1 MFKFGLKIW
10 SANKQWFSEAFS
22 LFERGIIDFLELYL
36 VPDYFSLS
44 DFEIFQQNNIPIT
57 IHAPHT
63 EHDFDVFNLN
73 ERNLA
78 VWQNQVLKTADFLA
92 SRFIIMHSGIGDSK
106 EIFQQESAKIK
117 DPRLLIENMPK
128 IGLRKK
134 VCFGY
139 SLKELRFIKRE
150 CGLNICLDL
159 AHAFKSAISEEFN
172 YKPFIHS
179 LIVELEPFYFHIS
192 GGRQSSG
199 TDEHLN
205 LFEGDFDIKWLKSI
219 LGQLAKTKAIY
230 LVFEVP
236 KNKDGLKNDIRNI
249 EYFKEI

>member
-10 SANKQWFSEAFS
+10 SINKESFSEAVA
-22 LFERGIIDFLELYL
+22 LFRQGIVDFIEFYL
-36 VPDYFSLS
+36 VPDSFELS
-44 DFEIFQQNNIPIT
+44 DFEIFKQNNIPIT

-63 EHDFDVFNLN
+63 KHDFDVCNLN
-73 ERNLA
+73 EKNLS
-78 VWQNQVLKTADFLA
+78 VWQNQILKVADFFG
-92 SRFIIMHSGIGDSK
+92 SQFIIIHAGVGDSK

-172 YKPFIHS
+172 YKSFIHS

-192 GGRQSSG
+192 GGRQSNG

-219 LGQLAKTKAIY
+219 LGQLAKTKILY

-236 KNKDGLKNDIRNI
+236 KDKDGLENDIKNI
-249 EYFKEI
+249 VYFQEI